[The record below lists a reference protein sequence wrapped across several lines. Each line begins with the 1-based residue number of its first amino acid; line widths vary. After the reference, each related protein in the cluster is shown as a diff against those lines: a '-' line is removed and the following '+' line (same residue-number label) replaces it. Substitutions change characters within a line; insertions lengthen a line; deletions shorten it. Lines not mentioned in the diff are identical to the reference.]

1 MSSIQQCCNAMW
13 TMIHE
18 GTLQPFTTYGHN
30 TAQATMVGNN
40 GEMRHYNEIKY
51 CQFCGKEIRLI

>member
-1 MSSIQQCCNAMW
+1 MW

-18 GTLQPFTTYGHN
+18 GTLQPLTAYGHN

-40 GEMRHYNEIKY
+40 GEMRHTIT
-51 CQFCGKEIRLI
+51 R